1 MTRRL
6 MCAAIIACCVAVP
19 AWRAG
24 AQSSAKTGPWSLQE
38 AVETALQNQAD
49 VLTARNNVAIA
60 RSQATRAMSDY
71 FPQLTI
77 QNNAFVTGSGEGV
90 LSRTT
95 TGTAFLATQNIFDG
109 GIREA
114 NVSSARYGVK
124 QNQAALSRIVQ
135 TVTFSVTR
143 NYYDVLRARHLADVA
158 QKNVDYNQ
166 ELLKQVEAQA
176 EAGTSAPIDVL
187 PVQAQLANARVTLL
201 TAQNNVRT
209 AALTLQGSMGLSP
222 QPGFDVQEVETPPD
236 PRIEALNTYVESALK
251 TRPDIAQAQ
260 AGIGSAKAS
269 VRAARINLYPRP
281 VISANYQREI
291 QGGFTSDATQM
302 VGSIVM
308 DLFNGGAN
316 KATFN
321 EAKANRANA
330 ELQAAQLLRDIQTEV
345 EEAYLN
351 LTSAKERL
359 SAATVG
365 LEAAQKNYENQR
377 ERLSLGSGT
386 ILDVLNAEVQLVT
399 AQANDV
405 QARYDY
411 YTALA
416 QIEYATGK

>member
-1 MTRRL
+1 MRKITQYT
-6 MCAAIIACCVAVP
+6 AAIACFALMASTAVSQEP
-19 AWRAG
+19 VR
-24 AQSSAKTGPWSLQE
+24 TGPWSLQE

-49 VLTARNNVAIA
+49 VLTARNNVSIA
-60 RSQATRAMSDY
+60 RSRTTRAISDY

-90 LSRTT
+90 LTRTT
-95 TGTAFLATQNIFDG
+95 TGTAFFATQNVFDG

-114 NVSSARYGVK
+114 NVSSARYDAK
-124 QNQAALSRIVQ
+124 QSQAGLTRTVQ
-135 TVTFSVTR
+135 TVTFNVTR

-158 QKNVDYNQ
+158 QKNVGYNE
-166 ELLKQVEAQA
+166 ELLKQIEAQA

-236 PRIEALNTYVESALK
+236 PRIEALNTYMELALK

-281 VISANYQREI
+281 VVSANYQREI
-291 QGGFTSDATQM
+291 QGGFTTDATQM
-302 VGSIVM
+302 VGSIVL

-316 KATFN
+316 RAAFN

-330 ELQAAQLLRDIQTEV
+330 ELQAAQLLKDIQTEV

-351 LTSAKERL
+351 LTSARERL
-359 SAATVG
+359 SATTVG

-416 QIEYATGK
+416 QVEYATGE